1 MQQLDRRF
9 YLTFLERLEYVQE
22 FVKQNPKITIST
34 AKERFPDGTIIGP
47 WWCGIVSKFV
57 KQMKETPFEM
67 QTEEDRTAL
76 YILAQIDE
84 MQGNALDFIS
94 KLLYVKKI
102 IEHDPKI
109 AISTTKKR
117 FPDGTVIGSWWLY
130 KISKFVKQ
138 MKQTPFETQTEE
150 DKMALYIL
158 AQIDEMQG
166 NTLDFIGKLLY
177 MKKIVEHD
185 PKTAISTVK
194 KRFSDGA
201 VIGSWWLNTV
211 SRFIKRMNN
220 TPFEN
225 QTEEDKYALQTIKEI
240 LAMNKSTQ
248 QVLRRK
254 K

>member
-1 MQQLDRRF
+1 MCALN
-9 YLTFLERLEYVQE
+9 E
-22 FVKQNPKITIST
+22 VK
-34 AKERFPDGTIIGP
+34 G
-47 WWCGIVSKFV
+47 
-57 KQMKETPFEM
+57 MKLKMT
-67 QTEEDRTAL
+67 L
-76 YILAQIDE
+76 Y
-84 MQGNALDFIS
+84 M
-94 KLLYVKKI
+94 
-102 IEHDPKI
+102 
-109 AISTTKKR
+109 
-117 FPDGTVIGSWWLY
+117 
-130 KISKFVKQ
+130 
-138 MKQTPFETQTEE
+138 
-150 DKMALYIL
+150 L